1 MGAAEFLNKEIKQL
15 LKDGIIRP
23 SRSPLNSPA
32 WVVNKKGSEAD
43 GTKKKRLVIDLRKLN
58 ERTISDRNRMPSIP
72 MILGNLGKSKFFTT
86 LDLKSGYHQIYLAEC
101 DCEKTFFSLW
111 AKKCRK
117 HFPKGNRR
125 RATRADRENLLR
137 LCR

>member
-43 GTKKKRLVIDLRKLN
+43 GTKKKA
-58 ERTISDRNRMPSIP
+58 TGDRF
-72 MILGNLGKSKFFTT
+72 KET
-86 LDLKSGYHQIYLAEC
+86 E
-101 DCEKTFFSLW
+101 
-111 AKKCRK
+111 
-117 HFPKGNRR
+117 
-125 RATRADRENLLR
+125 
-137 LCR
+137 